1 MTHAA
6 LSPLIGPEFDE
17 FLGAPIG
24 VDRNGTTLSVLSAL
38 ARLDVDPWQEATS
51 LARMPREAAAERLT
65 ALIDALP
72 REPASAS
79 PSQTS
84 AADLVALLP
93 NGKTANVRSSGDG
106 IVRVKSILPA
116 RVSGRTGAPL
126 FCSRINS
133 ALRRIRRRKSPIL
146 ICLDNAFR
154 TSTGPIP
161 VWIARTGSCPW
172 RTTRRRP
179 SERASSAFKAS
190 NVSNSASTAWAINRR
205 GPARRVSVSGSSIPL
220 SVEGK
225 RLYSQSLLQNS
236 LRARNFPWF
245 WIAGPA
251 AQVG

>member
-79 PSQTS
+79 PSQTC

-93 NGKTANVRSSGDG
+93 NGKTANVRSSDDAIAATGLRQAQILMALCAFATMML
-106 IVRVKSILPA
+106 IVFAISALFSP
-116 RVSGRTGAPL
+116 GPGTGANP
-126 FCSRINS
+126 S
-133 ALRRIRRRKSPIL
+133 APRAADATITAPPRP
-146 ICLDNAFR
+146 
-154 TSTGPIP
+154 GP
-161 VWIARTGSCPW
+161 
-172 RTTRRRP
+172 
-179 SERASSAFKAS
+179 
-190 NVSNSASTAWAINRR
+190 
-205 GPARRVSVSGSSIPL
+205 
-220 SVEGK
+220 
-225 RLYSQSLLQNS
+225 
-236 LRARNFPWF
+236 
-245 WIAGPA
+245 
-251 AQVG
+251 